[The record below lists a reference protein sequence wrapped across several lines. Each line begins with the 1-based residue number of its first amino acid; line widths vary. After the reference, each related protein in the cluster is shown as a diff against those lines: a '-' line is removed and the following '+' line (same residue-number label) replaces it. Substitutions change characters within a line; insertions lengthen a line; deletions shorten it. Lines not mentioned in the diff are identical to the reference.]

1 MPTYSENA
9 RRADDSGMAGKLTA
23 VSGILIGASMLGAV
37 GLVGIA
43 GMRLARADAAEQ
55 VYRAR
60 LESLA
65 ADYEG
70 LRSSY
75 NRAVRRTAVTELVVK
90 DGRVTALVRTPHGPI
105 AEIPTGADPSKEVYV
120 DFALLDGR
128 VWIRRVFDASTRPE
142 DATVIDPRLAEIDWL
157 GKEPLETKP
166 GSGGAGGASRAM
178 AVGQA
183 VYRTLGEGRWVVRVS
198 GDGALGLELVSP
210 ETRVTLEEAPA
221 VWSFDEVESEV
232 QDRIKRVGWREALG
246 AMLGAN

>member
-1 MPTYSENA
+1 MP
-9 RRADDSGMAGKLTA
+9 GKLTA
-23 VSGILIGASMLGAV
+23 ISGIMVGAAMLSAV
-37 GLVGIA
+37 GLISVA
-43 GMRLARADAAEQ
+43 GLRLARADAAER

-65 ADYEG
+65 KDYEG

-90 DGRVTALVRTPHGPI
+90 DGTVTALVRSAHGPI

-142 DATVIDPRLAEIDWL
+142 DATVIDPRLAAIDWM
-157 GKEPLETKP
+157 GKEPLEP
-166 GSGGAGGASRAM
+166 QNGASARAT
-178 AVGQA
+178 AIGQA

-198 GDGALGLELVSP
+198 GDGALGLERVS
-210 ETRVTLEEAPA
+210 EDAVISLEEAPA

-232 QDRIKRVGWREALG
+232 RDQIGKVGWREAFG
-246 AMLGAN
+246 AVIGAD

>member
-1 MPTYSENA
+1 MPG
-9 RRADDSGMAGKLTA
+9 RLTA
-23 VSGILIGASMLGAV
+23 ISGILVGAAGLGAV
-37 GLVGIA
+37 GLIGLA
-43 GMRLARADAAEQ
+43 GLRLARADAAEQ

-70 LRSSY
+70 LRASY

-90 DGRVTALVRTPHGPI
+90 DGQVTALVRSAHGPI

-142 DATVIDPRLAEIDWL
+142 DATVIDPRLAAIDWM
-157 GKEPLETKP
+157 GKEPLDP
-166 GSGGAGGASRAM
+166 QGSTPARAT
-178 AVGQA
+178 AIGQA

-198 GDGALGLELVSP
+198 GDGALGLERVS
-210 ETRVTLEEAPA
+210 EDAVISLEEAPA
-221 VWSFDEVESEV
+221 VWSFDEVQSEV
-232 QDRIKRVGWREALG
+232 RDKVGRVGWREALG
-246 AMLGAN
+246 AVIGAD

>member
-1 MPTYSENA
+1 MP
-9 RRADDSGMAGKLTA
+9 GKLTA
-23 VSGILIGASMLGAV
+23 ISGIMVGAAGLGAV
-37 GLVGIA
+37 ALIGVAGL
-43 GMRLARADAAEQ
+43 RLARADAAEQ

-90 DGRVTALVRTPHGPI
+90 DGTVTALVRSAHGPI

-128 VWIRRVFDASTRPE
+128 VWIRRVFDAGTRPE
-142 DATVIDPRLAEIDWL
+142 DATVIDPRLAAIDWL
-157 GKEPLETKP
+157 GEETLEPQ
-166 GSGGAGGASRAM
+166 GSTPARAT
-178 AVGQA
+178 AIGQA

-198 GDGALGLELVSP
+198 GDGALGLERVS
-210 ETRVTLEEAPA
+210 EDAMVSLEEAPA
-221 VWSFDEVESEV
+221 VWSFDEVQSEV
-232 QDRIKRVGWREALG
+232 RDEVGKVGWREALG
-246 AMLGAN
+246 AVIGAD